1 MEGIGT
7 LDMEA
12 GIFYG
17 TLRDGSH
24 VSSMC
29 IMEENLMAS
38 TSLLLAL
45 LEFESEQYQQATG
58 ALKGTLQIPRQDE
71 YERTIKTDKEKQKK
85 VQENLYKTLYV
96 ITEYPD
102 LPQNKKL
109 SMAIGRI
116 LARAIAEEI
125 PAGEPQAA
133 KEAFQELRQ
142 KLLLAV
148 TDAIDEIKP
157 SQA

>member
-17 TLRDGSH
+17 ALRDGSY
-24 VSSMC
+24 VSSMYV
-29 IMEENLMAS
+29 MEENPMAS

-45 LEFESEQYQQATG
+45 LEVESEQYQRALG
-58 ALKGTLQIPRQDE
+58 ALPKTPATQKSPRQVK
-71 YERTIKTDKEKQKK
+71 YENIKTDKEKQKK
-85 VQENLYKTLYV
+85 VQEKLYKTLYV

-116 LARAIAEEI
+116 LARAMAEEI
-125 PAGEPQAA
+125 PAGETQAA
-133 KEAFQELRQ
+133 KEAIQELRER
-142 KLLLAV
+142 LLLAV
-148 TDAIDEIKP
+148 TDAIDEI
-157 SQA
+157 